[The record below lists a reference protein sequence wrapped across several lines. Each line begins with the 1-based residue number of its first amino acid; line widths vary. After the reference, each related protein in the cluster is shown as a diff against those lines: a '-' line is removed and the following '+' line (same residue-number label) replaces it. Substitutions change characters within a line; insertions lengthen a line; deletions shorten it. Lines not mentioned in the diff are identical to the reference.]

1 MRNVKD
7 VQNAESVQGVKRVE
21 TVGTVESAKDWKRLT
36 KVATT
41 GLVLA
46 SVGLACACAQ
56 PVVTWVPLIGAA
68 GLIYKTTQA
77 RHSAAAAKPATSV
90 ERTSLADFE
99 VLQARGTV
107 LVVDVRND
115 DSFRAGHIPGAMN
128 VPIDEVERRAAEI
141 IARAGSLAIVTYCS
155 CVNEHTSASAAEM
168 FNKAGACRATAL
180 AGGYPA
186 WVAGGR
192 KVEHGD

>member
-1 MRNVKD
+1 VKNVK
-7 VQNAESVQGVKRVE
+7 NLKNRMKTARVVLML
-21 TVGTVESAKDWKRLT
+21 VG
-36 KVATT
+36 
-41 GLVLA
+41 
-46 SVGLACACAQ
+46 VGLTCACAQ
-56 PVVTWVPLIGAA
+56 PVVAWVPLIGAA
-68 GLIYKTTQA
+68 GLVLKTTQS
-77 RHSAAAAKPATSV
+77 RNAAVAAKPAATV

-115 DSFRAGHIPGAMN
+115 DNFRAGHIPGAMN
-128 VPIDEVERRAAEI
+128 VPIDEVERRTSEI

-155 CVNEHTSASAAEM
+155 CVNEHTSAIAAEM

-192 KVEHGD
+192 KVERGQ

>member
-1 MRNVKD
+1 MGNMTNVK
-7 VQNAESVQGVKRVE
+7 NVK
-21 TVGTVESAKDWKRLT
+21 SAKSRKGVMNT
-36 KVATT
+36 AKA

-56 PVVTWVPLIGAA
+56 PVVAWVPLIGAA
-68 GLIYKTTQA
+68 GLVLKTTQA
-77 RHSAAAAKPATSV
+77 RNAAAAAKPATPV
-90 ERTSLADFE
+90 VRTPLADFE

-128 VPIDEVERRAAEI
+128 VPVDEVERRTAEI
-141 IARAGSLAIVTYCS
+141 ISRAGSLAIVTYCS
-155 CVNEHTSASAAEM
+155 CVNEHTSAIAAEM
-168 FNKAGACRATAL
+168 LNKAGACRATAL

-192 KVEHGD
+192 KVERGD

>member
-1 MRNVKD
+1 VKNASNVMSVKD
-7 VQNAESVQGVKRVE
+7 GE
-21 TVGTVESAKDWKRLT
+21 RLT
-36 KVATT
+36 RAAKV
-41 GLVLA
+41 GLLLA
-46 SVGLACACAQ
+46 GVGLACACAQ
-56 PVVTWVPLIGAA
+56 PVVAWVPLIGAA
-68 GLIYKTTQA
+68 GLVFKTTQSRNA
-77 RHSAAAAKPATSV
+77 AAAAKPAAPV

-128 VPIDEVERRAAEI
+128 VPIDEVERRTPEI

-155 CVNEHTSASAAEM
+155 CANEHTSAIAAEM
-168 FNKAGACRATAL
+168 FTRAGACRATAL

-192 KVEHGD
+192 KVEHGH

>member
-1 MRNVKD
+1 VEDVKKN
-7 VQNAESVQGVKRVE
+7 QKRRLK
-21 TVGTVESAKDWKRLT
+21 TVTA
-36 KVATT
+36 AMM
-41 GLVLA
+41 LVT
-46 SVGLACACAQ
+46 VGLAGACAQ
-56 PVVTWVPLIGAA
+56 PVMTWVPLIGAA
-68 GLIYKTTQA
+68 GLVFKSIQA
-77 RHSAAAAKPATSV
+77 RKAAPAKPAGTVETAV

-115 DSFRAGHIPGAMN
+115 DSFRAGHIPGAIN
-128 VPIDEVERRAAEI
+128 VPIDEVERRTAEI
-141 IARAGSLAIVTYCS
+141 ISRAGSLAIVTYCS
-155 CVNEHTSASAAEM
+155 CVNEHTSAIAAER

-192 KVEHGD
+192 KVEHGH

>member
-1 MRNVKD
+1 VKK
-7 VQNAESVQGVKRVE
+7 VKNGNNAEHVERVK
-21 TVGTVESAKDWKRLT
+21 TVKGWKRPT
-36 KVATT
+36 RVAKA

-46 SVGLACACAQ
+46 SVGLACACAE
-56 PVVTWVPLIGAA
+56 PVVAWVPLIGAA
-68 GLIYKTTQA
+68 GLVFKTTQSRNA
-77 RHSAAAAKPATSV
+77 AAAAKPATPV

-107 LVVDVRND
+107 FVVDVRND

-128 VPIDEVERRAAEI
+128 VPIDELERRTAEI
-141 IARAGSLAIVTYCS
+141 IARAGSFAIVTYCS
-155 CVNEHTSASAAEM
+155 CVNEHTSAIAAEV

-192 KVEHGD
+192 KVERGAVSSPRD

>member
-1 MRNVKD
+1 VRNVKN
-7 VQNAESVQGVKRVE
+7 VKNPESVKSVNGATNR
-21 TVGTVESAKDWKRLT
+21 KRLT
-36 KVATT
+36 KAARA

-46 SVGLACACAQ
+46 SVGLACACAE
-56 PVVTWVPLIGAA
+56 PVVAWVPLIGAA
-68 GLIYKTTQA
+68 GLVFKTTQA
-77 RHSAAAAKPATSV
+77 RNSTAAAKPATPV

-128 VPIDEVERRAAEI
+128 VPIDEVERRTTEI
-141 IARAGSLAIVTYCS
+141 IARAGSMAIVTYCS
-155 CVNEHTSASAAEM
+155 CVNEHTSAMAAEM

-192 KVEHGD
+192 KVERGE

>member
-1 MRNVKD
+1 MKNVNNVK
-7 VQNAESVQGVKRVE
+7 GVKDTR
-21 TVGTVESAKDWKRLT
+21 DLNRLT
-36 KVATT
+36 KAARA

-46 SVGLACACAQ
+46 TVGLACGCAQ
-56 PVVTWVPLIGAA
+56 PIVAWVPLIGAA
-68 GLIYKTTQA
+68 GLVFKTTQT
-77 RHSAAAAKPATSV
+77 RNAAAAPKPATPV
-90 ERTSLADFE
+90 ERTSLTDFE

-141 IARAGSLAIVTYCS
+141 IARAGALAIVTYCS
-155 CVNEHTSASAAEM
+155 CVNEHTSAIAAEL

-192 KVEHGD
+192 KVERGD

>member
-1 MRNVKD
+1 VRNATNVK
-7 VQNAESVQGVKRVE
+7 NAKSRKGVRS
-21 TVGTVESAKDWKRLT
+21 TAK
-36 KVATT
+36 A

-46 SVGLACACAQ
+46 TVGLACACAQ
-56 PVVTWVPLIGAA
+56 PIVAWVPLIGAA
-68 GLIYKTTQA
+68 GLVLKTTQA
-77 RHSAAAAKPATSV
+77 RNGAAAAKPATTV
-90 ERTSLADFE
+90 ARTPLADFE

-128 VPIDEVERRAAEI
+128 VPIDEVERRTAEI
-141 IARAGSLAIVTYCS
+141 ISRAGSFAIVTYCS
-155 CVNEHTSASAAEM
+155 CVNEHTSAIAAELL
-168 FNKAGACRATAL
+168 NKAGACRATAL

-192 KVEHGD
+192 KVERGFKPSV

>member
-1 MRNVKD
+1 VKK
-7 VQNAESVQGVKRVE
+7 VKNGKNAEN
-21 TVGTVESAKDWKRLT
+21 VESVKTAKDRKRLT
-36 KVATT
+36 RVAKA
-41 GLVLA
+41 GLVFSSL
-46 SVGLACACAQ
+46 GLACACAQ
-56 PVVTWVPLIGAA
+56 PVMAWVPLIGAA
-68 GLIYKTTQA
+68 GLVLKTTQV
-77 RHSAAAAKPATSV
+77 RNAAAAPKVTTTVA
-90 ERTSLADFE
+90 RTPLADFE

-107 LVVDVRND
+107 FVVDVRNG

-128 VPIDEVERRAAEI
+128 VPIDEVERRTAEI

-155 CVNEHTSASAAEM
+155 CVNEHTSAIAAEL

-192 KVEHGD
+192 KVERGE

>member
-1 MRNVKD
+1 VKNVK
-7 VQNAESVQGVKRVE
+7 SVKSVKDARNLK
-21 TVGTVESAKDWKRLT
+21 GLT
-36 KVATT
+36 KAARA

-46 SVGLACACAQ
+46 TVGLAGACAQ
-56 PVVTWVPLIGAA
+56 PIVAWVPLIGAA
-68 GLIYKTTQA
+68 GLVFKTTQSRNA
-77 RHSAAAAKPATSV
+77 TAATKPATSV

-128 VPIDEVERRAAEI
+128 VPIDEVDRRAAEI
-141 IARAGSLAIVTYCS
+141 IARAGALAIVTYCS
-155 CVNEHTSASAAEM
+155 CVNEHTSAIAAEL

-192 KVEHGD
+192 KVEHSD